1 MAQSGTTSRRRTRVQ
16 RVLAFVSAVILIRF
30 IINARTSSSKYL
42 PETSARGSGHGSL
55 KGKLDDIY
63 NTESRWAPTA
73 ATNSNVMNSGTSE
86 DQRTTLDENDDGN
99 SVGSENLGRGA
110 GSLSVSVASKK
121 TTSKGLDTENA
132 TPGLWSD
139 ASEHKRVMTAIGEAL
154 TVIYP
159 DRVDRGKL
167 VMATV
172 ANEAFLELLM
182 NWLAFTQA
190 HDVMVIVGALDEATA
205 ERCKAM
211 SVPAVQLQAAGLDTT
226 LISLD
231 EHEVK
236 NQNFR
241 GSKRGF
247 QNYGVR
253 KLSFLLTL
261 LELGLDVS
269 LSDTDVVWKKRFV
282 APNERTLERRWGKP
296 QDTDKLYYQQP
307 RRFIFRK
314 ERHICR
320 YRGCSRH
327 KRLPLARY

>member
-16 RVLAFVSAVILIRF
+16 RVLAFVSAVILIRVL
-30 IINARTSSSKYL
+30 INALTSSSKSL
-42 PETSARGSGHGSL
+42 PATNARGSGHGSL

-63 NTESRWAPTA
+63 KTETSKWAPTA
-73 ATNSNVMNSGTSE
+73 ATISNLMHTVTSD
-86 DQRTTLDENDDGN
+86 DQQTTLGGNDDVN
-99 SVGSENLGRGA
+99 SAGSENLGRGA
-110 GSLSVSVASKK
+110 GSLSVSMASKR
-121 TTSKGLDTENA
+121 TTSNRLVTENA
-132 TPGLWSD
+132 TPGMWSN
-139 ASEHKRVMTAIGEAL
+139 AAEHKRVMKAIGEAL
-154 TVIYP
+154 TEVYP
-159 DRVDRGKL
+159 GRVGSGKL

-182 NWLAFTQA
+182 NWLAFTRA
-190 HDVMVIVGALDEATA
+190 HDVMVIVGALDDVTA

-211 SVPAVQLQAAGLDTT
+211 SVPAVQLQDAGLDTT

-241 GSKRGF
+241 GSQRGF

-269 LSDTDVVWKKRFV
+269 LSDTDVVWKRRYV
-282 APNERTLERRWGKP
+282 AHE
-296 QDTDKLYYQQP
+296 
-307 RRFIFRK
+307 
-314 ERHICR
+314 
-320 YRGCSRH
+320 
-327 KRLPLARY
+327 

>member
-1 MAQSGTTSRRRTRVQ
+1 M
-16 RVLAFVSAVILIRF
+16 
-30 IINARTSSSKYL
+30 
-42 PETSARGSGHGSL
+42 
-55 KGKLDDIY
+55 
-63 NTESRWAPTA
+63 
-73 ATNSNVMNSGTSE
+73 
-86 DQRTTLDENDDGN
+86 
-99 SVGSENLGRGA
+99 
-110 GSLSVSVASKK
+110 
-121 TTSKGLDTENA
+121 
-132 TPGLWSD
+132 
-139 ASEHKRVMTAIGEAL
+139 AIGEAL

-211 SVPAVQLQAAGLDTT
+211 SVPAVQLQDAGLDTT

-241 GSKRGF
+241 GSQRGF

-269 LSDTDVVWKKRFV
+269 LSDTDVVWKKRCV
-282 APNERTLERRWGKP
+282 AHE
-296 QDTDKLYYQQP
+296 
-307 RRFIFRK
+307 
-314 ERHICR
+314 
-320 YRGCSRH
+320 
-327 KRLPLARY
+327 